1 MRWFAAFGLCVAVLN
16 LTAEDRG
23 LPALL
28 RTRRQVQAIARDIAA
43 LKAENETLR
52 RRVHALRDDARA
64 IEIEGRSTLGLTR
77 AGELVVLPRR

>member
-28 RTRRQVQAIARDIAA
+28 RTRRQAQSIARDIAT
-43 LKAENETLR
+43 LKAENATLR
-52 RRVHALRDDARA
+52 LRVEALRDDARA
-64 IEIEGRSTLGLTR
+64 VEIEARRSLGMTR
-77 AGELVVLPRR
+77 AGELVVLRRR